1 MILLGLGAIAGFGAG
16 FARLCY
22 GGYGH
27 FGHHGGRFERHAEFE
42 RRVADT
48 CTQSA
53 LRVYGQKNPAPRVV
67 VQRPGHDAGRR
78 HPVLSAV

>member
-1 MILLGLGAIAGFGAG
+1 MGRKFLMVLLGVGAVAGFGAG

-27 FGHHGGRFERHAEFE
+27 GPHGRFARHAEFE

-48 CTQSA
+48 CAESA
-53 LRVYGQKNPAPRVV
+53 LRVYNRQAP
-67 VQRPGHDAGRR
+67 PGTK
-78 HPVLSAV
+78 P